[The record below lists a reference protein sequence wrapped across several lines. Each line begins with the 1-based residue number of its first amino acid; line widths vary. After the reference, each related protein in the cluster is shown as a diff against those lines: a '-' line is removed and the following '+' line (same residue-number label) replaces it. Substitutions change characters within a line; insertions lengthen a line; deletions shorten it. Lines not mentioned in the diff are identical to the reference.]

1 MAVGKNK
8 RLSKKGKG
16 AKKKAT
22 DPFLRKEW
30 YDVKAPSTFQ
40 VRQVGKT
47 FVSRTQG
54 TKIASDG
61 LKGRV
66 IEVSLAELQK
76 DEDQAFRKMKLKV
89 DEVQGR
95 NCLTTFHGMTFTSDK
110 LRSLIRKWQTL
121 IEAHVDVKTQDGYIV
136 RMFCIGFTRKRVN
149 AVTKTCYAKAS
160 QIKAIRKKM
169 VEIMTREAANG
180 ELKDLVAKFIPE
192 VIGKE
197 IEKSTQGIYPLQN
210 VFIRKCKVVKVPKFD
225 VSKLLELHEG
235 HADVGTKVV
244 RPEDAAAAATTAAPA
259 APIEGLAPAAAAATK

>member
-30 YDVKAPSTFQ
+30 YDVKAPSTFS

-54 TKIASDG
+54 TKVASDG

-95 NCLTTFHGMTFTSDK
+95 NCLTTFNGMTFTSDK

-121 IEAHVDVKTQDGYIV
+121 IEANVDVKTVDGYVV
-136 RMFCIGFTRKRVN
+136 RMFCIGFTKKRAN
-149 AVTKTCYAKAS
+149 AVSKTCYAKSS

-169 VEIMTREAANG
+169 MEIMIREASSG

-192 VIGKE
+192 AIGKE

-235 HADVGTKVV
+235 HADVGTKVA
-244 RPEDAAAAATTAAPA
+244 RPEDAAAAAAAAAPA
-259 APIEGLAPAAAAATK
+259 APIEGAAPAAATKS